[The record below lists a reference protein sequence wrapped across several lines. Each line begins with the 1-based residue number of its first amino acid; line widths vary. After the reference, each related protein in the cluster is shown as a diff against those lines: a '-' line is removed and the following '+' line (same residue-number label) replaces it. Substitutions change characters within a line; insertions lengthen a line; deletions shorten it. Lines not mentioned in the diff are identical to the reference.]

1 MRSRNHPTATELHFG
16 TRAIGRRS
24 PPFVIAEVSGNH
36 KGSLE
41 RAMAIVE
48 AAARA
53 GAHALKLQ
61 TYTADTMT
69 IDLAHGEFKI
79 SNPESLWAGRTL
91 YDLYQEAHT
100 PWEWHAPLFRR
111 ARELG
116 MLAFSTPFD
125 ASAVDFLETLDVPCY
140 KIASFENTDLP
151 LIERAARTGK
161 PLIISTGMAS
171 EAEVREAVDT
181 ARGAGAAGVVL
192 LKCTSS
198 YPADPGE
205 SNLMT
210 LADLRQRFGCEVG
223 LSDHTPGIGA
233 AVASVAL
240 GAAVIEKHVT
250 LSRAEGGVDAAF
262 SLEPAEIAA
271 LVEETERAWRALGGV
286 SYGPCASERNSLQFR
301 RSLYV
306 VENIGAGERFTER
319 HVRAIRPGF
328 GLPPKFLRSVIGKR
342 ARRAIERGTPLSKDL
357 YED

>member
-1 MRSRNHPTATELHFG
+1 MATEHKLH
-16 TRAIGRRS
+16 IGSRPIDRQS
-24 PPFVIAEVSGNH
+24 VPLVIAELSGNH

-41 RAMAIVE
+41 RATAIVE

-53 GAHALKLQ
+53 GAHAVKLQ

-69 IDLAHGEFKI
+69 IDMAGGEFTI
-79 SNPESLWAGRTL
+79 ADAQSLWAGRTL
-91 YDLYQEAHT
+91 YDLYREAHT
-100 PWEWHAPLFRR
+100 PWEWHEPLFRR

-151 LIERAARTGK
+151 LIEKAGRTGK

-171 EAEVREAVDT
+171 EAEIREAVD
-181 ARGAGAAGVVL
+181 AALRAGCGGVML

-210 LADLRQRFGCEVG
+210 LPDLRQRFGCEVG

-240 GAAVIEKHVT
+240 GAVVIEKHVT
-250 LSRAEGGVDAAF
+250 LSREEGGVDAAF
-262 SLEPAEIAA
+262 SLEPSELAA
-271 LVEETERAWRALGGV
+271 LVQEVERGWRALGGV
-286 SYGPCASERNSLQFR
+286 SYGPCTSERPSLQFR

-306 VENIGAGERFTER
+306 VEDVAEGELFTAR
-319 HVRAIRPGF
+319 NVRAIRPGL
-328 GLPPKFLRSVIGKR
+328 GLPPKFLPSVVGRR
-342 ARRAIERGTPLSKDL
+342 ARRAVRRGTPLSKDL